1 MMVHIN
7 PIRYAKMKHNK
18 GSLKDGVIEDNS
30 VIDYVLPIIP
40 MGDKLVLFLQ
50 SNDIDYIIE
59 EWDDV
64 EVEKPKKQ
72 TLILPKK
79 KEIIV

>member
-1 MMVHIN
+1 M
-7 PIRYAKMKHNK
+7 
-18 GSLKDGVIEDNS
+18 LKEDVEVFFSDYNS
-30 VIDYVLPIIP
+30 I
-40 MGDKLVLFLQ
+40 K
-50 SNDIDYIIE
+50 NDIDYIIE